1 MFLHFIMQNGTDFI
15 KHAALVVLSIYL
27 QIKQQLP
34 LNFYMIMIG
43 LMYHSTSKCL
53 DYSLH

>member
-1 MFLHFIMQNGTDFI
+1 MQNVTDFI

-34 LNFYMIMIG
+34 LNFYMIMIE
-43 LMYHSTSKCL
+43 LVYHSTSKCL